1 MDQQTMNEEK
11 IIIYCD
17 GACANNQ
24 QRENLGG
31 WGAILSLQGTQ
42 TKEIYGGE
50 KNTTNNRMELIACIR
65 ALEAVKR
72 RDLPVEVYSDSA
84 YMVNCINQ
92 KWYRKW
98 QLNGWKTS
106 KKEPVE
112 NKDLWLRLLRL
123 LDTLNVSFKK
133 VKGHAN
139 IALNERADF
148 LAKKWIKENS

>member
-1 MDQQTMNEEK
+1 MSEKK
-11 IIIYCD
+11 IIIFCD
-17 GACANNQ
+17 GACSNNQ
-24 QRENLGG
+24 QRLNLGG
-31 WGAILSLQGTQ
+31 WGAVLSFDDTK

-50 KNTTNNRMELIACIR
+50 KNTTNNRMELTACIR

-72 RDLPVEVYSDSA
+72 RDLPVEIYSDSA

-92 KWYRKW
+92 KWYRRW
-98 QLNGWKTS
+98 RLNGWKTS

-112 NKDLWLRLLRL
+112 NKDLWLRLLKL
-123 LDTLNVSFKK
+123 IETFNVTFKK

-139 IALNERADF
+139 IELNERADF

>member
-1 MDQQTMNEEK
+1 MADEK

-17 GACANNQ
+17 GACSNNQ

-31 WGAILSLQGTQ
+31 WGAILSFDGSK
-42 TKEIYGGE
+42 TKEIHGGE
-50 KNTTNNRMELIACIR
+50 QNTTNNRMELTACIR

-72 RDLPVEVYSDSA
+72 KDLHVEVYSDSA

-92 KWYRKW
+92 KWYKKW

-112 NKDLWLRLLRL
+112 NKDLWLRLLKL
-123 LDTLNVSFKK
+123 LDGLQVSFKK

-139 IALNERADF
+139 IELNERADF
-148 LAKKWIKENS
+148 LAKKWIKESC